1 MSDVDDV
8 PEVAGVGGGLGIGL
22 GPALIAGPAG
32 ELDQRGSA
40 VGVGGQGTSGGAKK
54 SVLAISC
61 TRSGAVSATALTLA
75 RPQLDELGVAGQPGL
90 PAQTRVRGQQGDVEV
105 TGQCHVEGVVKREVV
120 PQGPRP
126 SSVRVGAGSQS

>member
-40 VGVGGQGTSGGAKK
+40 VGVGGPGHVGWGQEVGLGDQLHAQRRGLGHGAH
-54 SVLAISC
+54 L
-61 TRSGAVSATALTLA
+61 SAG
-75 RPQLDELGVAGQPGL
+75 RN
-90 PAQTRVRGQQGDVEV
+90 
-105 TGQCHVEGVVKREVV
+105 
-120 PQGPRP
+120 
-126 SSVRVGAGSQS
+126 